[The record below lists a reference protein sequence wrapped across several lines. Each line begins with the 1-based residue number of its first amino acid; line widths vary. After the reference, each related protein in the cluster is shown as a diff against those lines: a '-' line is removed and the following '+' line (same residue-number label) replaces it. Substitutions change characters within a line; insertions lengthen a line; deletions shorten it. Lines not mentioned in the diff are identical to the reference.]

1 MCCGVWKANET
12 AVEQLPMTPWHC
24 CAAMLGLCARVPAV
38 KARVRSLLLSECK
51 ETARQALDTADGAEV
66 RTLVARRHT

>member
-1 MCCGVWKANET
+1 VG
-12 AVEQLPMTPWHC
+12 
-24 CAAMLGLCARVPAV
+24 LGIDELSVSVPIVPAV
-38 KARVRSLLLSECK
+38 KARVRSLLMSECT